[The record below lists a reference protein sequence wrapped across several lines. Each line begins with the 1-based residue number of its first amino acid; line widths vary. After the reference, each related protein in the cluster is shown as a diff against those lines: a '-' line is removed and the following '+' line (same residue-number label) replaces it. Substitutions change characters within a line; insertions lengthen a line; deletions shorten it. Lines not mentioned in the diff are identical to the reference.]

1 MSATDYKALKKFR
14 EWVEGF
20 FFEFRNG
27 GKVVV
32 EIVDKGEFG
41 EFGTCAA
48 CEETLKSSEVP
59 ETIYAL
65 NWRNVE
71 DLNMKR
77 VVSLF

>member
-1 MSATDYKALKKFR
+1 M
-14 EWVEGF
+14 
-20 FFEFRNG
+20 
-27 GKVVV
+27 V

-48 CEETLKSSEVP
+48 CKETLKSSEVP
-59 ETIYAL
+59 EAIYAL